1 VAAVAVAVAVAALV
15 EPVVLVVPVAQAVVA
30 VVAGQSLQALA
41 VVLPRLEPPA
51 QSRLPGALRQAEAQT
66 EAVALQPWAPLSV

>member
-1 VAAVAVAVAVAALV
+1 VAAVAAVAL
-15 EPVVLVVPVAQAVVA
+15 VAQA

-66 EAVALQPWAPLSV
+66 EAVALRPWVPLVV

>member
-1 VAAVAVAVAVAALV
+1 VAAVAPVAAAVLV
-15 EPVVLVVPVAQAVVA
+15 EQVVPVAQA

>member
-1 VAAVAVAVAVAALV
+1 MVVVAAAV
-15 EPVVLVVPVAQAVVA
+15 PVVPAAQAAQA

>member
-1 VAAVAVAVAVAALV
+1 MVAVAAVLV
-15 EPVVLVVPVAQAVVA
+15 EQVEQVAVVVQA
-30 VVAGQSLQALA
+30 AVAGQSLQASA

-66 EAVALQPWAPLSV
+66 EAVALRPWAPLVV

>member
-1 VAAVAVAVAVAALV
+1 VVVVVAVAALV
-15 EPVVLVVPVAQAVVA
+15 VPVEQAEQA

-41 VVLPRLEPPA
+41 VVLPRIEPPA

-66 EAVALQPWAPLSV
+66 EAVALRPWVPLVV

>member
-1 VAAVAVAVAVAALV
+1 VAPVAAVAVAALV
-15 EPVVLVVPVAQAVVA
+15 VQAVPVAQA

>member
-1 VAAVAVAVAVAALV
+1 VVAVVAVVLGVQVEQAA
-15 EPVVLVVPVAQAVVA
+15 QA
-30 VVAGQSLQALA
+30 VVAGQSLQASV

-66 EAVALQPWAPLSV
+66 EAVALRPWAPLSV

>member
-1 VAAVAVAVAVAALV
+1 VVAVAAVLV
-15 EPVVLVVPVAQAVVA
+15 EQAVPVAQA
-30 VVAGQSLQALA
+30 VVAGQSLQASA

-51 QSRLPGALRQAEAQT
+51 QSRLPGVLRQAEAQT

>member
-1 VAAVAVAVAVAALV
+1 MAAVAAVAVAALV
-15 EPVVLVVPVAQAVVA
+15 VQAVPVAQA
-30 VVAGQSLQALA
+30 VVAGQSLQASA

-66 EAVALQPWAPLSV
+66 EAVALQPWAPLVV

>member
-1 VAAVAVAVAVAALV
+1 MVAVVVVAVAVVLGVPVVQAVA
-15 EPVVLVVPVAQAVVA
+15 
-30 VVAGQSLQALA
+30 AGQSLQASV

-66 EAVALQPWAPLSV
+66 VAVALQPWAPLSV

>member
-1 VAAVAVAVAVAALV
+1 VAAVAAVLV
-15 EPVVLVVPVAQAVVA
+15 EQVEQVAPVVQAA
-30 VVAGQSLQALA
+30 VAGQSLQASA

-66 EAVALQPWAPLSV
+66 VAVALQPWAPLSV

>member
-1 VAAVAVAVAVAALV
+1 VAAAV
-15 EPVVLVVPVAQAVVA
+15 PVVPAAQA

-41 VVLPRLEPPA
+41 VVLPRIEPPA

-66 EAVALQPWAPLSV
+66 VAVALQPWAPLSV

>member
-1 VAAVAVAVAVAALV
+1 MVVVAVAAV
-15 EPVVLVVPVAQAVVA
+15 PVVPVEQAEQA

-66 EAVALQPWAPLSV
+66 VAVALQP

>member
-1 VAAVAVAVAVAALV
+1 MVVVAAAV
-15 EPVVLVVPVAQAVVA
+15 PVVPVEQAEQA

>member
-1 VAAVAVAVAVAALV
+1 VVVVAVAALV
-15 EPVVLVVPVAQAVVA
+15 AQAVPVAQA

-41 VVLPRLEPPA
+41 VVLPRIEPPA
-51 QSRLPGALRQAEAQT
+51 QSRLPGVLRQAEAQT

>member
-1 VAAVAVAVAVAALV
+1 MVAVAAVLV
-15 EPVVLVVPVAQAVVA
+15 EQAVPVAQA
-30 VVAGQSLQALA
+30 VVAGQSLQASA

>member
-1 VAAVAVAVAVAALV
+1 VVAVAAVLV
-15 EPVVLVVPVAQAVVA
+15 EQAVPVAQAVVA
-30 VVAGQSLQALA
+30 VQSQQASA

>member
-1 VAAVAVAVAVAALV
+1 VAPVAAAVLV
-15 EPVVLVVPVAQAVVA
+15 EQVVPVAQA

-66 EAVALQPWAPLSV
+66 VAVALQPWAPLSV

>member
-1 VAAVAVAVAVAALV
+1 MVAVAAVAAVLV
-15 EPVVLVVPVAQAVVA
+15 EPVAPVEQAA
-30 VVAGQSLQALA
+30 VAGQSLQALA

-51 QSRLPGALRQAEAQT
+51 QSRLPGVLRQAEAQT

>member
-1 VAAVAVAVAVAALV
+1 MVAVAAAVLV
-15 EPVVLVVPVAQAVVA
+15 EQAVPVAQA

-66 EAVALQPWAPLSV
+66 EAVALRPWAPLAV

>member
-1 VAAVAVAVAVAALV
+1 MAVVVAVAVVLGV
-15 EPVVLVVPVAQAVVA
+15 PVVQAAQA

-41 VVLPRLEPPA
+41 VVLPRIEPPV

-66 EAVALQPWAPLSV
+66 EAVALQP

>member
-1 VAAVAVAVAVAALV
+1 VAAVAAVAVAALV

-30 VVAGQSLQALA
+30 GQSLQASV

-66 EAVALQPWAPLSV
+66 EAVALRPWAPLSV

>member
-1 VAAVAVAVAVAALV
+1 MAAVAAVLVEQV
-15 EPVVLVVPVAQAVVA
+15 EPVVLVVPVAQAA
-30 VVAGQSLQALA
+30 VAGQSLQASA

-51 QSRLPGALRQAEAQT
+51 QSRLPGALRQVAAQT